1 MSFLY
6 FLHKSVSSGKYNNNS
21 NKKCQQTEQNRQPS
35 EWKDWKKIIMKIQY
49 HLLYVGLM
57 EDKTGR
63 IAGNDWIEAELL
75 WLTLR
80 SVCVSISYY
89 YHSNHFHAESGDTP
103 SDCPLGFSA
112 VNNVCN
118 SPLLRSYTAR
128 ASDTDSEIRDTPGW
142 SWAAHCVWK
151 PADEGK
157 EWIPN
162 REIEKD
168 RKKDEMNITRHDTT
182 CNEITPEIRWV
193 FSFLLL
199 ITYFWGKIV
208 IVKYKNHLHT
218 HSRSHPY
225 MMMMMVNKTE

>member
-35 EWKDWKKIIMKIQY
+35 EWKERKKKLLWKSNIIFY
-49 HLLYVGLM
+49 
-57 EDKTGR
+57 TSAWPR
-63 IAGNDWIEAELL
+63 IRRGDRGEWLNWTLSGCE

-80 SVCVSISYY
+80 SVCVTISHY
-89 YHSNHFHAESGDTP
+89 YHSNHFHAESDDTP
-103 SDCPLGFSA
+103 RECTLGFSA
-112 VNNVCN
+112 AKNVCN
-118 SPLLRSYTAR
+118 SSLIRSYTASCR
-128 ASDTDSEIRDTPGW
+128 FRDQRHTGLKL
-142 SWAAHCVWK
+142 SSGLGM
-151 PADEGK
+151 ADGRRQTK

-162 REIEKD
+162 REIEKA
-168 RKKDEMNITRHDTT
+168 RWKKDEMNITRHDTT

-218 HSRSHPY
+218 HTASASATHIWWWW
-225 MMMMMVNKTE
+225 